1 MKFLVILLLL
11 ITSSQGNA
19 QTSAMRK
26 DVLLQISKK
35 DYRPT
40 FSCVAARLKTGVH
53 KDLVL
58 KQLDTLL
65 TKEYG
70 DMFWMYGCT
79 GLYFSAK
86 KILPT
91 AYKKKI
97 RECWKKFTPYR
108 GDTENHFLMY
118 YSSLYLMSQEWPN
131 LPASEWYMHRSS
143 KEIHKESEDYIN
155 YWINRTVRLGQI
167 EFDSPRYLYYFI
179 TPLILLSEYAKD
191 ILMKK
196 KCVMM
201 LEYLLVDYASQ
212 YLNGN
217 FCGAHSRVGNDAAFD
232 TRNAEAASYGEYFFE
247 DSLKH
252 ILPDIAFAAISSF
265 KLPPIIREIAN
276 NRREPYS
283 QHEIKRSR
291 DALRYSTA
299 LNSSVYK
306 YTFMTKNYSLGS
318 IQGGLVQPIQQRSWS
333 LTINS
338 PQKNNIIFGLHPYV
352 SEKELGMFFPEE
364 PSFMLEKID
373 AVKSGYTS
381 ENKWVGGSPYES
393 ICQWKN
399 QIECSY
405 KIPINVQ
412 YQHVDIF
419 LPGWGKYLSVDSLG
433 KKLIRI
439 QYDSCVVTIVPKTVF
454 TLIKENDNFRL
465 RLSLDSG
472 KTSYFLAC
480 DHVDGFNDF
489 DDEKTFCGKVDLP
502 EGDRKEDWLF
512 LSKYLESKNGSGI
525 LKIKHGTDERI
536 LDFTSTT
543 IR

>member
-1 MKFLVILLLL
+1 MKVIPIFLFFVLF
-11 ITSSQGNA
+11 SQVNG
-19 QTSAMRK
+19 QTPSLRR
-26 DVLLQISKK
+26 DVLYRISEK

-40 FSCVAARLKTGVH
+40 FSCIATRLKLGMR
-53 KDLVL
+53 KDLAL

-70 DMFWMYGCT
+70 DMFWMYSCT
-79 GLYFSAK
+79 GLYFSTK

-91 AYKKKI
+91 SYKKKI

-131 LPASEWYMHRSS
+131 LSASEWFMHCSS
-143 KEIHKESEDYIN
+143 RELQKESEEYLN
-155 YWINRTVRLGQI
+155 FWINKTVRYGQI

-179 TPLILLSEYAKD
+179 TPLILLAEYAKD
-191 ILMKK
+191 TIMKK
-196 KCVMM
+196 KSEMI

-247 DSLKH
+247 DSIKH
-252 ILPDIAFAAISSF
+252 LLPDIAFAALSSF
-265 KLPPIIREIAN
+265 KLPPIIKEIAHD
-276 NRREPYS
+276 RTEPYS
-283 QHEIKRSR
+283 EHAIKKSR
-291 DALRYSTA
+291 DAIRYSTE

-306 YTFMTKNYSLGS
+306 NIFMTRHYSLGS
-318 IQGGLVQPIQQRSWS
+318 IQGGLIQPIQQRSWS

-373 AVKSGYTS
+373 AVKNGYTS

-393 ICQWKN
+393 IRQWKN

-405 KIPINVQ
+405 DIPKDEK
-412 YQHVDIF
+412 YQHVDLF
-419 LPGWGKYLSVDSLG
+419 LPGWGTFLSVDSME
-433 KKLIRI
+433 KKMIRI
-439 QYDSCVVTIVPKTVF
+439 QYDSCVVTIVPKTAF
-454 TLIKENDNFRL
+454 ILQNKNDNFRL

-480 DHVDGFNDF
+480 DTYDGFNEF
-489 DDEKTFCGKVDLP
+489 DDEKSFCGKIDVP
-502 EGDRKEDWLF
+502 EGKRKEEWLF
-512 LSKYLESKNGSGI
+512 QSKFIESKLGSGI
-525 LKIKHGTDERI
+525 LKIKNGTNERI
-536 LDFTSTT
+536 LDFNSIT